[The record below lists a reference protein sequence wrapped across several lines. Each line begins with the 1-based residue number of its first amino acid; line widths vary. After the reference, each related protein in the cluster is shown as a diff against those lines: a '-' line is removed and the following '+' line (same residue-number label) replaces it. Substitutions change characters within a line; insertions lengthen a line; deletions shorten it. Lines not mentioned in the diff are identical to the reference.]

1 MSVQS
6 DGRSTRSWAVPV
18 AVLAVLALLI
28 ALVLNLGSGSDE
40 SKSGA
45 GAGAGSTAPVAD
57 SAVTESESEAA
68 PTEVQG
74 VVQPA
79 LTDIERR
86 DEADPLTA
94 GPVDAPVVLVVFSDY
109 QCPYCARWSEDT
121 LPVMM
126 ERAEAGEL
134 RIEWRDVNIFG
145 DASERASR
153 AAYAAAL
160 QGTYWEF
167 HEALYPDGETRSEG
181 ELSQEALVALADEFG
196 LDIDQFTADMASAET
211 DQAIE
216 ANATLGLDLGAY
228 STPSFILGGQPI
240 VGAQPTA
247 VFVDALDAALAG

>member
-6 DGRSTRSWAVPV
+6 DRRSTRSWAVPV

-28 ALVLNLGSGSDE
+28 TVVLNLGSGSAGSE
-40 SKSGA
+40 SGA
-45 GAGAGSTAPVAD
+45 DSTAPGAD
-57 SAVTESESEAA
+57 SAVGEAGSEAA

-74 VVQPA
+74 VVQPD

-167 HEALYPDGETRSEG
+167 HDALYPEGDTRSEG
-181 ELSQEALVALADEFG
+181 DLSQEALVALADELG
-196 LDIDQFTADMASAET
+196 LDIDQFTADMASADTGE
-211 DQAIE
+211 QIE

-228 STPSFILGGQPI
+228 STPAFILAGQPI
-240 VGAQPTA
+240 VGAQPTE